1 MEREQIRLQKYLA
14 ERGVASRRAAEKM
27 IAEGRV
33 AVNGVIVVTMG
44 AKVDPERDQVSVD
57 GEQIINLPRPRYIL
71 LFKPAG
77 YICSAHDERGRRTV
91 LDLLEGVTERVYPVG
106 RLDYDTSGLLLLT
119 NDGELTNKLLH
130 PSHQVTKTYWADVE
144 GVPDSQD
151 LLRLRQ
157 GVMLS
162 DGITAPAQAR
172 IRRIKNGNASV
183 ELKIHEGRNRQVR
196 RMMEAV
202 GHPVRY
208 LSRRQLAFLNLDGL
222 KVGQWRELSDKEI
235 AKLKLL

>member
-1 MEREQIRLQKYLA
+1 MEIEQIRLQKYLA
-14 ERGVASRRAAEKM
+14 ERGVTSRRAAEKM

-33 AVNGVIVVTMG
+33 AVNGSVITTMG
-44 AKVDPERDQVSVD
+44 AKVDPKRDQVSVD
-57 GEQIINLPRPRYIL
+57 GEQINSLPRPRYIL
-71 LFKPAG
+71 LFKPSG

-91 LDLLEGVTERVYPVG
+91 LDLLQGITERVYPVG

-151 LLRLRQ
+151 LRRLRQ
-157 GVMLS
+157 GILLE

-208 LSRRQLAFLNLDGL
+208 LSRRELAFLNLDGL
-222 KVGQWRELSDKEI
+222 KVGQWRELNAKEI
-235 AKLKLL
+235 TELKLL